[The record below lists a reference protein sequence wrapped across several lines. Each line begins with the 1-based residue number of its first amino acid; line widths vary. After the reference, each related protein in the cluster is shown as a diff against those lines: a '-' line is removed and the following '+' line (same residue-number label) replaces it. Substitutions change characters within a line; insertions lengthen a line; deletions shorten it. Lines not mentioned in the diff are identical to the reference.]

1 MGRLILAV
9 AALALTHLVAFK
21 AGGWWLRYQG
31 LRHQLRAAHTA
42 ISTPA
47 YLAQV
52 AAVYRQRI
60 RTIVRLPHLP
70 RLPRFHFHVRSVR

>member
-1 MGRLILAV
+1 MARLIVELAIV
-9 AALALTHLVAFK
+9 ALAFR
-21 AGGWWLRYQG
+21 AGGWWLRWQG

-42 ISTPA
+42 ISAPT

-60 RTIVRLPHLP
+60 RALVRLPRFH
-70 RLPRFHFHVRSVR
+70 FHFHVRSVR

>member
-1 MGRLILAV
+1 MARLLIEFALI
-9 AALALTHLVAFK
+9 ALAFR
-21 AGGWWLRYQG
+21 AGIWWLRWQG

-52 AAVYRQRI
+52 AAVYQQRF
-60 RTIVRLPHLP
+60 RDLVRLP
-70 RLPRFHFHVRSVR
+70 RLPRLHLPRLHFHVRSVR

>member
-1 MGRLILAV
+1 MVRLLIEFALI
-9 AALALTHLVAFK
+9 ALAFR

-31 LRHQLRAAHTA
+31 LRHQLRAAETA

-47 YLAQV
+47 YLRQV

-60 RTIVRLPHLP
+60 RDLVRLPRLP
-70 RLPRFHFHVRSVR
+70 RLHLPRFHFHARSLR